1 MPQIAG
7 VLAVMEVTVDV
18 WPGVVSALAIVVN
31 HAAHVVKETKNFRAV
46 QTNQKIM
53 VRVKKKMIRASLV
66 KETAVDASVDVSME
80 AIVPVISTVLAVTPM
95 AKKLPWTS
103 LLLMD
108 QSIRMEGKNSGL
120 VVLVV
125 PHATECEDAAV
136 DVDVVADIMDVVVVD
151 RDLKEWDRKSWKEIT
166 RMAVARVNH
175 AVVVVT
181 VPVHSEEGGEGREAV
196 PVPMAKVLK
205 ERWMCK
211 G

>member
-66 KETAVDASVDVSME
+66 KETAVDASVE

>member
-66 KETAVDASVDVSME
+66 KETAVDASVDVSVE

-136 DVDVVADIMDVVVVD
+136 VVVD

-181 VPVHSEEGGEGREAV
+181 VPVHSEEGGEVVDVVEAV
-196 PVPMAKVLK
+196 PVPMAKV
-205 ERWMCK
+205 
-211 G
+211 

>member
-1 MPQIAG
+1 
-7 VLAVMEVTVDV
+7 
-18 WPGVVSALAIVVN
+18 
-31 HAAHVVKETKNFRAV
+31 
-46 QTNQKIM
+46 M

-66 KETAVDASVDVSME
+66 KETAVDASVDVSVE

-108 QSIRMEGKNSGL
+108 QSIRYIVTTQLRKKIFHFTILTNFSIYCQIRMEGKNSGL

-181 VPVHSEEGGEGREAV
+181 VPVHSEEGGEVVDVVEAV

-205 ERWMCK
+205 ER
-211 G
+211 

>member
-53 VRVKKKMIRASLV
+53 VRGKKKMIRASLV
-66 KETAVDASVDVSME
+66 KETAVDASVDVSVE

-136 DVDVVADIMDVVVVD
+136 VADIMDVVVVD

-181 VPVHSEEGGEGREAV
+181 VPVHSEEGGEVVDVVEAV

-205 ERWMCK
+205 E
-211 G
+211 

>member
-18 WPGVVSALAIVVN
+18 SPGVVSALAIVVN

-66 KETAVDASVDVSME
+66 K
-80 AIVPVISTVLAVTPM
+80 
-95 AKKLPWTS
+95 
-103 LLLMD
+103 D

-136 DVDVVADIMDVVVVD
+136 DVDVVAVD

-181 VPVHSEEGGEGREAV
+181 VPVHSEEGGEVVDVVEAV

>member
-66 KETAVDASVDVSME
+66 KETAVDA
-80 AIVPVISTVLAVTPM
+80 
-95 AKKLPWTS
+95 
-103 LLLMD
+103 
-108 QSIRMEGKNSGL
+108 
-120 VVLVV
+120 
-125 PHATECEDAAV
+125 AV

-166 RMAVARVNH
+166 R
-175 AVVVVT
+175 
-181 VPVHSEEGGEGREAV
+181 
-196 PVPMAKVLK
+196 
-205 ERWMCK
+205 
-211 G
+211 